1 MVIEGKVVVERE
13 MRKMLYGGCEKMN
26 KEAVVEEKEV
36 VKSGEGCVS
45 ESGRCEGGRRRFG
58 GDGGR

>member
-1 MVIEGKVVVERE
+1 
-13 MRKMLYGGCEKMN
+13 MRKMLYGGCGKMN

-36 VKSGEGCVS
+36 VKSGEGCAS